1 MKKILLLILCFNL
14 NLLFSQISIKLKPD
28 SINGKDAFYYTQIT
42 NGYESTNT
50 ANSPILITNAWTYS
64 GTFGV
69 IRTAID
75 FNWALLPNNAIVS
88 NATLKFYANNG
99 VGGNQEFHSTLSGSN
114 DSWIER
120 IITPWDENLIT
131 GLNQPSSTDVN
142 RVSVPATTSQN
153 DNLIIDVTNLVNDIL
168 QNPNV
173 GYGFLWKLQTEIDH
187 RRLGVCSSDNPDPS
201 TWPEITITFEA
212 PGVTGKVFH
221 DLNQNCTN
229 ETNELGLANH
239 LIEIQPGNIVVQT
252 NDAGVWHADLT
263 PGNYTATLIGL
274 TNGWSSSCSLSANFS
289 VNNIND
295 PIYIPEFGVF
305 SDEKCTKPT
314 ISIYS
319 NILRRCFSE
328 QEIYVSAANTFQATD
343 TLINAYADIVL
354 DPLFTVDS
362 ATLAYTALGNSTYR
376 FDLASLLPG
385 ETKNFTIYVTLSCD
399 AVLLETL
406 CHEAYL
412 YPVEACVLDT
422 IPSPPT
428 GGVSPCTLPWDQS
441 SLSVDGWCANDSI
454 YFTITN
460 IGSLG
465 GGDMECYAPVRIY
478 VDGQLIILDSIILV
492 GGETVTYVFA
502 GTGQTWILQADQ
514 HPLHPGN
521 SLPNA
526 HVELCGDPSN
536 WTPDIISDFP
546 QDDADPIKD
555 VFCTVTNGSYDPN
568 DKRGFPSGITENNYI
583 LPNQELEYI
592 IRFQN
597 TGTDTAFTV
606 VVRDTLDTDLDIT
619 SLTLGN
625 SSHDYS
631 FKIYGPRV
639 LEWRFDNILLVDSTT
654 NEPGSHGFIQFTV
667 KQHKDLPIGT
677 VINNEADIYF
687 DFNVPVITNNATHVI
702 NVEAYE
708 TLAGAGIKENSLS
721 DVSIYPNP
729 ASDLLTIKTVTNKK
743 LAYTFTDLMGKKVLN
758 GTLKNSNQVSIVSL
772 KPGIYIL
779 NLIDGTSQ
787 KQFKIVK
794 N

>member
-1 MKKILLLILCFNL
+1 MKTTLTTILILLSIGAS
-14 NLLFSQISIKLKPD
+14 SQMTINLKPD
-28 SINGKDAFYYTQIT
+28 AQHGKDTELPFWNQYLDSNYGDIPIFVVAHWTINTQ
-42 NGYESTNT
+42 
-50 ANSPILITNAWTYS
+50 P
-64 GTFGV
+64 GTV
-69 IRTAID
+69 HSLID
-75 FNWALLPNNAIVS
+75 FDWSNIPPNAIVS
-88 NATLKFYANNG
+88 NAKMKVYAYNG
-99 VGGNQEFHSTLSGSN
+99 DGGYQEFHSTLSGSN
-114 DSWIER
+114 ESWIER
-120 IITPWDENLIT
+120 IITPWDELTIT
-131 GLNQPSSTDVN
+131 PSNPPSTTTLN
-142 RVSVPATTSQN
+142 RVSVFPSDSIN
-153 DNLIIDVTNLVNDIL
+153 HDFEIDVTQLVTDIL
-168 QNPNV
+168 SNPNDS
-173 GYGFLWKLQTEIDH
+173 YGFYWRLQLEQGY
-187 RRLGVCSSDNPDPS
+187 RRLGFCTSDNSDPS
-201 TWPEITITFEA
+201 KWPEITITFEA

-229 ETNELGLANH
+229 EANELGLANH

-252 NDAGVWHADLT
+252 NEAGIWHADLA
-263 PGNYTATLIGL
+263 PGNYVATLIGL
-274 TNGWSSSCSLSANFS
+274 TNGWSSSCSLSSNFT
-289 VNNIND
+289 VNNTND
-295 PIYIPEFGVF
+295 AIYIPEFGVF
-305 SDEKCTKPT
+305 SDENCTKPT

-343 TLINAYADIVL
+343 TLTNAYADIVL

-441 SLSVDGWCANDSI
+441 SLSVDGWCANDSV

-460 IGSLG
+460 TGNFG

-478 VDGQLIILDSIILV
+478 VDGQLIILDSIMLV

-521 SLPNA
+521 SHPNA

-536 WTPDIISDFP
+536 WTPDIIGDFP

-619 SLTLGN
+619 SLVLGN
-625 SSHDYS
+625 SSHNYS
-631 FKIYGPRV
+631 FRIYGPRV

-687 DFNVPVITNNATHVI
+687 DFNVPVITNNATHII
-702 NVEAYE
+702 NIEAYE
-708 TLAGAGIKENSLS
+708 TVAGAGIKENSLS

-729 ASDLLTIKTVTNKK
+729 VSDLLTIKTVTNKK
-743 LAYTFTDLMGKKVLN
+743 LAYTFTDLMGKKILN

-772 KPGIYIL
+772 KSGIYIL